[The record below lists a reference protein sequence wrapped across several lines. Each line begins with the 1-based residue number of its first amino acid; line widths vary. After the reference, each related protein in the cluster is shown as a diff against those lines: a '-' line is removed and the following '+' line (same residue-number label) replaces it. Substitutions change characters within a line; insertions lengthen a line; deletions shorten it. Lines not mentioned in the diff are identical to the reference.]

1 MGDGD
6 MSCVVVG
13 GGGEEGGGGGG
24 GEGKA
29 WVNKGRWE
37 KKKRN
42 L

>member
-6 MSCVVVG
+6 MSCVVV